1 MRIISG
7 EYKGRVLNTQI
18 PSGVRPTTDKNRE
31 TIFNILNNFVDFDE
45 INALDLFAGA
55 GLLGIETLSRGANRV
70 IFNDNNPK
78 VTKLIEN
85 FLKELE
91 IENDRYYIY
100 NSDGI
105 LFLNQLLSR
114 HENKIE
120 NENKVNLIY
129 SDPPYNLRLTKKIL
143 ETIAN
148 QVNDNCEIYS
158 TAILVMEYSYLETIN
173 YESQLFSERYEV
185 LKQKTLGETK
195 IDFLQLK

>member
-55 GLLGIETLSRGANRV
+55 GLLGIESLSRGANRV

-78 VTKLIEN
+78 VTKLIDN

-100 NSDGI
+100 NTDGI
-105 LFLNQLLSR
+105 LLLNQLLSR

>member
-55 GLLGIETLSRGANRV
+55 GLLGIESLSRGANRV

-78 VTKLIEN
+78 VTKLIDN

-105 LFLNQLLSR
+105 LLLNQLLSI